1 MDAQN
6 CSGESALFRSMFH
19 GRTSMTHLLLDEG
32 AASFAMARVQED
44 MSKRVRIDPGRT
56 RSLSP

>member
-1 MDAQN
+1 MLDAQN

-19 GRTSMTHLLLDEG
+19 GRMAMTSLLLDEG

-44 MSKRVRIDPGRT
+44 MQKRV
-56 RSLSP
+56 SAKKEKS